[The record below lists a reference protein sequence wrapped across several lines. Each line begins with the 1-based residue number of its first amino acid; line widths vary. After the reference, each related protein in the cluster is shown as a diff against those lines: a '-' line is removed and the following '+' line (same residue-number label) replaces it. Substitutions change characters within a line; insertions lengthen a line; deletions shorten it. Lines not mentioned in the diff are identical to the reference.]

1 MKIPVIK
8 SLVENYSLS
17 QLAEAEEAIMNE
29 TEPTFEVL
37 GDDEGEKLTHV
48 LAAIFIHETMDTQGL
63 DFPTALR
70 EYTKK
75 VRTSIS

>member
-8 SLVENYSLS
+8 SLVETYSID
-17 QLAEAEEAIMNE
+17 QLAEAENAIMNE
-29 TEPTFEVL
+29 ETLNIQVD
-37 GDDEGEKLTHV
+37 GDDEGEQLTHV
-48 LAAIFIHETMDTQGL
+48 LAAIFIHEQISSANM

-75 VRTSIS
+75 VRASIN